1 MMSRKISDERRK
13 RILKEYESGEKNK
26 SYIARKY
33 DVSASFVSKLTVVS
47 KKWCIILKKEVKYGK
62 DIDNY

>member
-47 KKWCIILKKEVKYGK
+47 KK
-62 DIDNY
+62 